1 MWRSQDLSE
10 ETDAAVLTAQID
22 RLRAE
27 SAGQEEK

>member
-10 ETDAAVLTAQID
+10 ETDAAALTAQVNQ
-22 RLRAE
+22 LRAE

>member
-10 ETDAAVLTAQID
+10 ETDAAALTAQGD
-22 RLRAE
+22 RLGAE